1 MRRLRGMAGIGL
13 TAGALSLTPAAPL
26 AQDAE
31 SRGTVSGVVRDSSGA
46 GIAGAEVTVSGTGL
60 RGYSNAE
67 GGFRLTNVPVGTLTL
82 GVRRLGFVP
91 TTVSVAIVPLETA
104 VLSVV
109 ITPLAQSLETVVVR
123 GDRRFDDHG
132 RLAGF
137 YRRRARSS
145 GGQFITRDQ
154 IDQRNPA
161 QLTDLFRGVAGARV
175 QTSRSTNVVRF
186 RGMRCAPL
194 VWIDG
199 FPATAAEFDLDAIDP
214 YVIEAVEVYLGVAT
228 VPPEFRWV
236 RGGGSCGAIVIWTGF
251 EERRRKDRRAAQ
263 ATAELAK
270 QVDDR
275 LLFTADQVEV
285 TAQPERG
292 STIKPAYPD
301 SLFRENV
308 TGQVL
313 VEFVVDT
320 AGAVVPESIS
330 SISSTHP
337 LFTDA
342 VRRALRDTRFH
353 PATIGDRR
361 VRQLVQLPVKF
372 EMPNQATN
380 KPKDKE
386 G

>member
-1 MRRLRGMAGIGL
+1 M
-13 TAGALSLTPAAPL
+13 
-26 AQDAE
+26 
-31 SRGTVSGVVRDSSGA
+31 VRDSSGA
-46 GIAGAEVTVSGTGL
+46 GIAGAEITVSGTGL

-91 TTVSVAIVPLETA
+91 RTVSVAIVPLETA
-104 VLSVV
+104 ALSVV

-123 GDRRFDDHG
+123 GERRFEDHG

-137 YRRRARSS
+137 YRRRSRSS
-145 GGQFITRDQ
+145 GGQFITREQ
-154 IDQRNPA
+154 IDRRNPA

-199 FPATAAEFDLDAIDP
+199 FPATAAEFDLDALDP
-214 YVIEAVEVYLGVAT
+214 YIIEAIEVYLGVAT

-251 EERRRKDRRAAQ
+251 EERRRKERRAAQ

-270 QVDDR
+270 QVNDR

-301 SLFRENV
+301 SLFRQSV

-372 EMPNQATN
+372 EIPVEAAN
-380 KPKDKE
+380 KPNDNE